1 MKTIKAKRLAAFLI
15 SLVMMLSLI
24 PTTALAAPTSERY
37 GSTAISQLEN
47 GENLQWAYD
56 ILKNGV
62 ENSAETI
69 SFQDGSGHSI
79 TSKELDAVLEVYR
92 NDYPQHFWL
101 GKQYTVHTNGGT
113 VMSIEHHDRRPADQR
128 QECFQH
134 HR

>member
-56 ILKNGV
+56 ILKAGALRPSASRTTPATPSHRK
-62 ENSAETI
+62 NSTPSWRYTATTTP
-69 SFQDGSGHSI
+69 STSGSVSS
-79 TSKELDAVLEVYR
+79 TRSTRTAVPL
-92 NDYPQHFWL
+92 
-101 GKQYTVHTNGGT
+101 
-113 VMSIEHHDRRPADQR
+113 
-128 QECFQH
+128 
-134 HR
+134 